1 MSLNTIFQFF
11 VPKDKK
17 FFPLFESAAAN
28 VVKMSH
34 LLNEAINTNDSE
46 KRHEIIREIDHLEHV
61 GDHAS
66 HQVFIELG
74 KNFITPFDR
83 EDIHALAAAID
94 DVADY
99 IHGTANRIMM
109 YKIEKFSEPIH
120 KLSEL
125 TIEAC
130 VELEKAVKEL
140 RNMKNIR
147 TLTDAFIR
155 INSIEN
161 QADYIFDKAIGD
173 LFDSETNALEV
184 IKQKEILSALETAT
198 DKAEDAANVIE
209 SIIIKYV

>member
-1 MSLNTIFQFF
+1 MALKDILNFF
-11 VPKDKK
+11 SPKDKT
-17 FFPLFESAAAN
+17 FFPLFDQATHKLTKLSEFLHEATNATKEDREVYFN
-28 VVKMSH
+28 KIDELEEHIEQISH
-34 LLNEAINTNDSE
+34 TMN
-46 KRHEIIREIDHLEHV
+46 LEL
-61 GDHAS
+61 S
-66 HQVFIELG
+66 

-83 EDIHALAAAID
+83 EDIHALASAID

-109 YKIEKFSEPIH
+109 YKIEKFPETIH

-130 VELEKAVKEL
+130 LELEKAVKEL

>member
-109 YKIEKFSEPIH
+109 YKIEKFPETIH

-161 QADYIFDKAIGD
+161 QADYIFDTAIGD

>member
-109 YKIEKFSEPIH
+109 YKIEKFPETIH

-161 QADYIFDKAIGD
+161 QADYIFD
-173 LFDSETNALEV
+173 
-184 IKQKEILSALETAT
+184 
-198 DKAEDAANVIE
+198 
-209 SIIIKYV
+209 

>member
-46 KRHEIIREIDHLEHV
+46 KRHEIIHEIDHLEHV

-130 VELEKAVKEL
+130 IELEKAVKEL

>member
-83 EDIHALAAAID
+83 EDIHALASAID

-109 YKIEKFSEPIH
+109 YKIEKFPETIH

-130 VELEKAVKEL
+130 LELEKAVKEL